1 MNDQKQPH
9 YTLTEEQEQA
19 VQLTFG
25 DQSLAVLT
33 GGPGTGKS
41 YVTRAIVS
49 AHESLKRK
57 VLLAAPTGKAARRLT
72 EATGREAKTIH
83 RLLEYLPDDTLL
95 EAEPGDLPTTLSSFR
110 RSSLKP
116 LEADLVIVDEASM
129 IDLRL
134 MRALLRACNRQ
145 RTKLLLV
152 GDADQ
157 LPPVGAGAPFQDIVG
172 SGATKVVRL
181 TQIHRQAEG
190 SLIVQGAHSVLR
202 GDTSFLEKTGA
213 DFRFIEEPRTES
225 ASDTVVDLVTRIL
238 PSEKGYHPLR
248 DIQVLT
254 PQSKGLLGT
263 EALNLRLQA
272 VLNPGTG
279 GASATYGEIR
289 QKDRVIQTRNDYTR
303 GVMNGEWGQ
312 AESLDAEVLRV
323 DMGDRVVSY
332 PRNDAFDL
340 SLAYALTVHRAQ
352 GSEYKAVV
360 VVVHSSH
367 AYMLSRTLL
376 YTAMTRGRELVVL
389 VGDTKGAKRAVA
401 NTASNK
407 RRTLLQKLLQ
417 NPNP

>member
-1 MNDQKQPH
+1 
-9 YTLTEEQEQA
+9 
-19 VQLTFG
+19 
-25 DQSLAVLT
+25 
-33 GGPGTGKS
+33 
-41 YVTRAIVS
+41 
-49 AHESLKRK
+49 
-57 VLLAAPTGKAARRLT
+57 
-72 EATGREAKTIH
+72 
-83 RLLEYLPDDTLL
+83 
-95 EAEPGDLPTTLSSFR
+95 
-110 RSSLKP
+110 
-116 LEADLVIVDEASM
+116 M

-157 LPPVGAGAPFQDIVG
+157 LPPVGAGSPFQDIVG

-190 SLIVQGAHSVLR
+190 SLIVQGAHAVLR

-225 ASDTVVDLVTRIL
+225 ASDMVVELVTRIL
-238 PSEKGYHPLR
+238 PKENGYHPLR

-279 GASATYGEIR
+279 GASAMYGEIR
-289 QKDRVIQTRNDYTR
+289 QKDRVIQTRNDYSR

-323 DMGDRVVSY
+323 DMGDRMVSY
-332 PRNDAFDL
+332 PRSDAFDL

-376 YTAMTRGRELVVL
+376 YTAMTRGRELVVI
-389 VGDTKGAKRAVA
+389 VGDPKGAKRAVA

-417 NPNP
+417 GNVPVCRTTLPPVV